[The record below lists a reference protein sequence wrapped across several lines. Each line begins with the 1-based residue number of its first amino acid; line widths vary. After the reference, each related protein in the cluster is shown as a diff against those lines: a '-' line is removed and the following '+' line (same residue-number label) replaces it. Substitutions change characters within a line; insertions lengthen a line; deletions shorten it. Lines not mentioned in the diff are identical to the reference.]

1 MSYCLRSTSS
11 GLDERDV
18 AMKTC
23 SRCGLADAAVI
34 DVMRPTEGGLREHR
48 GGPGHCVR
56 KLRAVVDELAGK
68 AARLREKAGG
78 YERQLIE
85 IARYMG
91 KDASDDS
98 GNSIAEV
105 AIAEMERLQA
115 IVAGLPTTAD
125 GVPVVPGMTLWD
137 PVWPDDPF
145 GVQALLV
152 FCPNARRSEWMCN
165 DGEVDA
171 AQCYST
177 REAADAARDIPNAS

>member
-1 MSYCLRSTSS
+1 MDREDLR
-11 GLDERDV
+11 D
-18 AMKTC
+18 A
-23 SRCGLADAAVI
+23 LAEI
-34 DVMRPTEGGLREHR
+34 TRFRTI
-48 GGPGHCVR
+48 
-56 KLRAVVDELAGK
+56 VDELRK
-68 AARLREKAGG
+68 EIQQLRRHVRIDE
-78 YERQLIE
+78 E
-85 IARYMG
+85 IID
-91 KDASDDS
+91 K
-98 GNSIAEV
+98 
-105 AIAEMERLQA
+105 
-115 IVAGLPTTAD
+115 LPRTAD